1 MIVKGLLG
9 APFSNQCSCME
20 RHVLF
25 AWCNI
30 MKILLL
36 LDRLRRSINWACFE
50 RLCVALTSALLHDG
64 LCHFSSSNSR
74 CAWNIARVYIPS
86 SVPSWRLCLS
96 PAWPQTQNI
105 MYDLVSDLNERGE
118 DMEKR
123 IAMLET
129 KLETLL
135 SNLQALPG
143 LISQMIS
150 QQHRDFLEVQLQPYD
165 KHSHDRSQSVSR
177 RRSSSTAPP
186 TSSESS

>member
-1 MIVKGLLG
+1 M
-9 APFSNQCSCME
+9 
-20 RHVLF
+20 
-25 AWCNI
+25 
-30 MKILLL
+30 
-36 LDRLRRSINWACFE
+36 
-50 RLCVALTSALLHDG
+50 T
-64 LCHFSSSNSR
+64 
-74 CAWNIARVYIPS
+74 
-86 SVPSWRLCLS
+86 LCLS
-96 PAWPQTQNI
+96 PPLDQTQNV

-123 IAMLET
+123 IGMLET

-150 QQHRDFLEVQLQPYD
+150 QQHRDFVEVQLQPYD
-165 KHSHDRSQSVSR
+165 KQSHDRSQSVSR

>member
-1 MIVKGLLG
+1 
-9 APFSNQCSCME
+9 ME
-20 RHVLF
+20 QRKLNDQ
-25 AWCNI
+25 A
-30 MKILLL
+30 
-36 LDRLRRSINWACFE
+36 
-50 RLCVALTSALLHDG
+50 
-64 LCHFSSSNSR
+64 NSLVDL
-74 CAWNIARVYIPS
+74 AK
-86 SVPSWRLCLS
+86 
-96 PAWPQTQNI
+96 TQNI

-123 IAMLET
+123 IALLET

-143 LISQMIS
+143 LISQVIS

-165 KHSHDRSQSVSR
+165 KHSHERSQSVSR